1 MVSDWH
7 LSLIIKAPPD
17 EAAAVIL
24 AFRCDCCCDGAAASL
39 PGSWQPG
46 TLVQV
51 LHGKASELTRTR
63 KPPQNPSRSSSF
75 VNSKPVQ
82 VTRLTARPFLWSSSP
97 PAGMMIVRDVKVDI
111 RLSKDIEVG
120 LDLSNTNSA
129 RAIHTYCKLPLTFK
143 IKMSDFESQRRYI
156 YVYLCFIKVPVCL
169 GTHPPPAWC
178 F

>member
-1 MVSDWH
+1 MGLQLH
-7 LSLIIKAPPD
+7 CQAHGSLEPWCK
-17 EAAAVIL
+17 
-24 AFRCDCCCDGAAASL
+24 CCMERLQNSPEHASL
-39 PGSWQPG
+39 LR
-46 TLVQV
+46 TLAGHPA
-51 LHGKASELTRTR
+51 LC
-63 KPPQNPSRSSSF
+63 
-75 VNSKPVQ
+75 NSKPVQ